1 MQVHMEL
8 GSLKL
13 LKTRGVSR
21 LKLIECLIINR
32 SLTHR
37 PKSILLLN
45 RKVKPRF
52 WWLVA
57 VVILVILVVLC
68 WDKLVPTE
76 WVTSRYMQ
84 AVVSGK

>member
-1 MQVHMEL
+1 MEL

-21 LKLIECLIINR
+21 LKLIQCLIINR

-37 PKSILLLN
+37 PKSLTIFN

-57 VVILVILVVLC
+57 VVIIVIFVVVF
-68 WDKLVPTE
+68 WDELGIMPE
-76 WVTSRYMQ
+76 SFATSIYWKG
-84 AVVSGK
+84 VL